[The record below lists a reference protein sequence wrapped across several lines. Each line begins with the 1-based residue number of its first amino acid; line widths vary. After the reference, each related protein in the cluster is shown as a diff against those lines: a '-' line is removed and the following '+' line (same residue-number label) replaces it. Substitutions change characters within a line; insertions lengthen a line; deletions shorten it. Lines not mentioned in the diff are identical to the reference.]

1 MTITPALENYVRVLY
16 DLQTSEKMPRVK
28 HVAKMLKVKVP
39 TVVESLKKLENAGIL
54 EHEKYGYIRLTPK
67 GIALAERIHKNNRI
81 VYDFATRFLE
91 FSSDEAQDL
100 ACKLEH
106 INHPRFFTAL
116 SVIMDFLNEN
126 SELKK
131 RFSMLLKDHEEVFG
145 LTLASIEP
153 GKTVKIKKLKGTESF
168 NKRLMSMGIIPGVE
182 VVVER
187 IAPLGDPIEVKVK
200 GYRLSLR
207 REEARNILV
216 EE

>member
-1 MTITPALENYVRVLY
+1 MVITPALENYIRVLY
-16 DLQTSEKMPRVK
+16 DLQTSEKLPRVK
-28 HVAKMLKVKVP
+28 HVAKILKVKVP

-81 VYDFATRFLE
+81 VYEFATRFLE
-91 FSSDEAQDL
+91 LSSDEAQDL

-106 INHPRFFTAL
+106 ISNIRFFTAL

-126 SELKK
+126 PELKK
-131 RFSMLLKDHEEVFG
+131 RFYIHIKDHQEVFG
-145 LTLASIEP
+145 LTLASVEP
-153 GKTVKIKKLKGTESF
+153 GKIVRIKKLKGTESF
-168 NKRLMSMGIIPGVE
+168 KKRLMSMGIMPGVE
-182 VVVER
+182 VLVER